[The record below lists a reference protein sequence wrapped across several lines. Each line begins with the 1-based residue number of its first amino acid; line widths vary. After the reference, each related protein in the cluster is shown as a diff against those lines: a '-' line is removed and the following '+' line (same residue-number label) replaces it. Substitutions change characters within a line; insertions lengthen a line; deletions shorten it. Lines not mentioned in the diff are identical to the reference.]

1 MTRPAPGQEM
11 HECMRTSRPG
21 PGSVVDTG
29 ARTTHSNP
37 FMPSTNLRSRKPNES
52 CHACSAIVN
61 VSTYVPIIG
70 LAEDFPVRGHR
81 LDLHPARGSCSSARP
96 WLCAGVS
103 SHLSLFPRRPVK
115 LSEHHPLVLLHPFYH
130 LDLAF
135 RYQQCLSYDLG
146 FGRVRRDL
154 LVVESTIDDSV
165 AEPSFVSATSRPKLT
180 YHV

>member
-1 MTRPAPGQEM
+1 MTRPAPGGSCMVM
-11 HECMRTSRPG
+11 HVDTPARPG
-21 PGSVVDTG
+21 FSCAHRG
-29 ARTTHSNP
+29 RTTHSDP
-37 FMPSTNLRSRKPNES
+37 FMPSTSLRSRKPNES
-52 CHACSAIVN
+52 CYACSAIVN
-61 VSTYVPIIG
+61 VSMYVLIIG
-70 LAEDFPVRGHR
+70 LAEVFPVRGHG

-115 LSEHHPLVLLHPFYH
+115 LSEHDPLVLLHPFYH